1 MRLLVLGG
9 TRFVGRAVVDAA
21 LAAGAEVTLFNRGQT
36 APALYPHLETV
47 LGDRTADL
55 SALTGRRFDVVIDCA
70 GYEPTVVARS
80 AHALTDAVDR
90 YVFVSSVS
98 VYADQTTPPV
108 EGATLLDDDSYGGRK
123 ATCERVV
130 LGHYGDR
137 ALIARPGLIVGPHDP
152 TERFAYWPRR
162 FTRGGP
168 VLAPGDPADPAQLI
182 DVRDLAAWLVG
193 AAATGVYNVVGR
205 PLPMGELLDACRTFA
220 SSRAQL
226 VWRSTT
232 DLLAAGV
239 DPWMGVP
246 LWIGDPAWCAANLVD
261 GQRARAHGLTT
272 RPLAQTVS
280 DVAAWDL
287 ARGGPPGGR
296 EPLPPADEE
305 RLLLAAMAGG
315 T

>member
-137 ALIARPGLIVGPHDP
+137 ALIA
-152 TERFAYWPRR
+152 
-162 FTRGGP
+162 
-168 VLAPGDPADPAQLI
+168 
-182 DVRDLAAWLVG
+182 
-193 AAATGVYNVVGR
+193 
-205 PLPMGELLDACRTFA
+205 
-220 SSRAQL
+220 
-226 VWRSTT
+226 
-232 DLLAAGV
+232 
-239 DPWMGVP
+239 
-246 LWIGDPAWCAANLVD
+246 
-261 GQRARAHGLTT
+261 ARAHR
-272 RPLAQTVS
+272 RPARPDRTVRLLAT
-280 DVAAWDL
+280 AL
-287 ARGGPPGGR
+287 HPRRPGPRSRRPGRPG
-296 EPLPPADEE
+296 PAD
-305 RLLLAAMAGG
+305 RRP
-315 T
+315 